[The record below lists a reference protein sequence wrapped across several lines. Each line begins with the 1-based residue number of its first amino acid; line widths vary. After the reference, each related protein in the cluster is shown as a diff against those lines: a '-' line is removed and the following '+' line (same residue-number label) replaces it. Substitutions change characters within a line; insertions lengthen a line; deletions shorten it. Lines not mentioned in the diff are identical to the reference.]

1 MILYEKYIK
10 YLKYF
15 IYLSIYDYLDL
26 GNIFLIITKMF
37 IMRKISWK
45 WVKKIIP
52 LLDIVKYL
60 FLFPLLSQV
69 NSSFVFSLKKKI
81 VDYYLLVYFLL
92 RKVKEMSLK
101 LHLNFAGAEFLLN
114 FLFMIN
120 IILLAYPSTVTKAM
134 PIFA

>member
-1 MILYEKYIK
+1 MILYEYTLVYMIIWTFREYFLNRNKNVQYEK
-10 YLKYF
+10 NFLKVS
-15 IYLSIYDYLDL
+15 L
-26 GNIFLIITKMF
+26 
-37 IMRKISWK
+37 
-45 WVKKIIP
+45 KKNP

-120 IILLAYPSTVTKAM
+120 ITLLAYPSTVTKAM
-134 PIFA
+134 HIFA